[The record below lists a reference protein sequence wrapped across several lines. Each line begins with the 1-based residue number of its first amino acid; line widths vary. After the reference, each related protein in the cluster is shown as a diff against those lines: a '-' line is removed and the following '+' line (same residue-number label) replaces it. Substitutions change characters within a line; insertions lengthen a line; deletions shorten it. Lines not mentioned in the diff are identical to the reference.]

1 MSYKLDKPYTY
12 KHQLDFIV
20 NYNHNKGMIIK
31 ETDDAI
37 YALEADEIMQ
47 DGVPVKNPNYEQEL
61 TQKEKERVAMLKMTP
76 RDFLLAITGMGIEW
90 SAVKELMAQ
99 NPQVEIE
106 LNYCQYVYR
115 GNPLLD
121 ELCVNFNVTSEQLDD
136 LFKNK
141 GE

>member
-1 MSYKLDKPYTY
+1 MSYRLQKPYTKKEY
-12 KHQLDFIV
+12 ADFMIEYSQLKDLLTVDTI
-20 NYNHNKGMIIK
+20 
-31 ETDDAI
+31 DAI
-37 YALEADEIMQ
+37 YALEKDEIMQ